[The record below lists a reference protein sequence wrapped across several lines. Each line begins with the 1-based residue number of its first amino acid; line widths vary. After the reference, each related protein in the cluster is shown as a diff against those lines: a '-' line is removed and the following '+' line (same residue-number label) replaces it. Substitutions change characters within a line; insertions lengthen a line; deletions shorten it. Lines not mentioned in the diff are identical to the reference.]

1 VTKSENIILLNTCSK
16 GEVEDWGD
24 EKPVEKSIGEA
35 IGQNIKRLLKAK
47 VVETTQ
53 ICWKCGDLPR
63 LHLDILLVVTGRPY
77 SFADFFNS
85 LISCLPS

>member
-35 IGQNIKRLLKAK
+35 IGQNIKRLRKAK
-47 VVETTQ
+47 SWLKPLKSAGSVAIYPAYIWTF
-53 ICWKCGDLPR
+53 CW
-63 LHLDILLVVTGRPY
+63 
-77 SFADFFNS
+77 S
-85 LISCLPS
+85 